1 MRVESIAGQRVA
13 FYDGPLIT
21 RETDANDMIGATYG
35 LEVDVVAVPAAS
47 FADDFFWL
55 SSGLA
60 GAVLQKVQN
69 YGLRIAI
76 VGDISRFTAE
86 SPSLRDFVYESNRRG
101 QTMFLPDRETLEA
114 RLSGHVAQP

>member
-1 MRVESIAGQRVA
+1 MQVETIGGARVA
-13 FYDGPLIT
+13 FYDGPVIA
-21 RETDANDMIGATYG
+21 READANDMIGATYG
-35 LEVDVVAVPAAS
+35 LEVDIVAVPVAG
-47 FADDFFWL
+47 FVDDFFWL

-76 VGDISRFTAE
+76 LGDISRFTTE

-101 QTMFLPDRETLEA
+101 QTMFLEDRAALEA
-114 RLSGHVAQP
+114 RLSGHVA